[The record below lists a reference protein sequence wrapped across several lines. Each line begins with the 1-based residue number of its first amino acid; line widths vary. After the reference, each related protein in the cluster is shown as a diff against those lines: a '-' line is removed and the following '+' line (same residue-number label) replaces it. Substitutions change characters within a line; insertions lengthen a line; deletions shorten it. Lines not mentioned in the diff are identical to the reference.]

1 MSLVI
6 TDIDLEPS
14 PEEMVEEVEEEMVEV
29 DSKIEIVEVIMG
41 KEVLE
46 AIGVVVKVSGTV
58 EIQVGIR
65 KIMVE
70 EEMEAKQF
78 WKSATTWWKPWEQET
93 KAVKSS

>member
-70 EEMEAKQF
+70 EEMVGETILEISNNMVETLGTRN
-78 WKSATTWWKPWEQET
+78 KSR
-93 KAVKSS
+93 